1 MCVGRRRAAHP
12 AWPRAAQINTARYE
26 FSLAKHLPA
35 PEKGVPQL
43 VALRTTP
50 SADGDK
56 RKISV
61 GAKAHRGEFAA
72 EKLHEFLTVPRSGA
86 RTTG

>member
-1 MCVGRRRAAHP
+1 M
-12 AWPRAAQINTARYE
+12 
-26 FSLAKHLPA
+26 
-35 PEKGVPQL
+35 PQL